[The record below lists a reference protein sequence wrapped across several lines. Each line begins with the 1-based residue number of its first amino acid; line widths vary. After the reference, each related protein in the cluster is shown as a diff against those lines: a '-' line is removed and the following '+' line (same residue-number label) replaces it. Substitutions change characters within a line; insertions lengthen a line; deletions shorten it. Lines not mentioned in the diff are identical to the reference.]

1 MGTTQVA
8 VRMSDELLASLDW
21 LVVRCDYEN
30 RADAIRAALE
40 ELARRER
47 SREIG
52 EQIAEGYRRIPQT
65 PDELAPPHFGAWD
78 ALDDEDWTDWIES

>member
-8 VRMSDELLASLDW
+8 VRLDDELLESLDW

-40 ELARRER
+40 EHTRREK

-65 PDELAPPHFGAWD
+65 QEEIDWAASGPFFPGLSD
-78 ALDDEDWTDWIES
+78 ADDWSDWL